1 MTDLARAQI
10 LADRLA
16 RVLRDEIA
24 AIGQGHLGDIA
35 TLAAEKAVLLEEIE
49 TAFAEGAMLF
59 AGADR
64 TGADRLRARL
74 AEVQDLVARDL
85 ALLERMT
92 RATGAIAAE
101 IARIRDRH
109 GLAGLYGPD
118 GEKRH
123 SDVAKAQRIDRSL

>member
-1 MTDLARAQI
+1 MTELARAQG

-24 AIGQGHLGDIA
+24 AVGQGHLGDVA
-35 TLAAEKAVLLEEIE
+35 ALAGEKAVLLEEIE
-49 TAFAEGAMLF
+49 TVFAGGAALF

-64 TGADRLRARL
+64 IRSERLRARL
-74 AEVQDLVARDL
+74 AEVQELIARDL
-85 ALLERMT
+85 TLLERMT

-118 GEKRH
+118 GEKRQA
-123 SDVAKAQRIDRSL
+123 DVAKPQRIDRSL

>member
-1 MTDLARAQI
+1 MSDIARAQL

-16 RVLRDEIA
+16 KLLRDEIA
-24 AIGQGHLGDIA
+24 AIGQGRLGDIA
-35 TLAAEKAVLLEEIE
+35 TLAAEKAALLEEID
-49 TAFAEGAMLF
+49 TAFAEGAALF

-64 TGADRLRARL
+64 VRADKLRARL

-85 ALLERMT
+85 ELLDRMT
-92 RATGAIAAE
+92 RATSAIAAE

-123 SDVAKAQRIDRSL
+123 SDVARAQRFDRSL